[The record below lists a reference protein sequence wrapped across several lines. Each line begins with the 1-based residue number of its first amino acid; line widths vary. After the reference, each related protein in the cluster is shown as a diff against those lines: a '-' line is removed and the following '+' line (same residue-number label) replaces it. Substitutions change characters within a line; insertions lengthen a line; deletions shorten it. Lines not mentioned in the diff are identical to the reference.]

1 MTHRALLVGI
11 DEYPDPANRL
21 NSCIADTAAFKQ
33 LLGELGFDD
42 SEIRVLH
49 DADATLDRTRE
60 GLDWLCQGAH
70 PDDRRVFF
78 QSSHGYRYLKGDVMT
93 EVLCC
98 YDDFLEDGE
107 LVRRTAG
114 LPPGVLT
121 VILDACHSGG
131 MEKTCFVDAA
141 PRLVRAKVFTP
152 PPEKALSKANALT
165 ACRAVKPFGRPAL
178 RDESSLVFNFA
189 NSPGKAF
196 VPKGVVPGT
205 GELNGI
211 LITACRADQ
220 TAAAGSAVTG
230 WLSAFTYAFLRDVGD
245 ATPVADVVSRAADR
259 LASLNMS
266 QTPCIFAP
274 SGREEQLA
282 RTLISMNGV
291 SKEMIAKVEDL
302 LKSASA
308 AADAADAAVK
318 SPSSG
323 SGGSATKGTSTM
335 TTTPTVEKAVDSF
348 LDELKKASTKTSGKD
363 FVSGDGWLADVQRCS
378 AILAPAFAA
387 AMPPAG
393 KAPVIRQPLEN
404 PENLGDPKFWGAIF
418 DAGRVLIPA
427 VIDELTKSGGPVG
440 GGKAPQ
446 ADGAGVHAE
455 IAQRIPS
462 EFRGNDKFFGLVET
476 LVSVAVP
483 LAIEAFSKDYTPFTK
498 DYRPGTDQKIELPLP
513 AGLSQDERKSWL
525 SAALDVAADCLPPLI
540 RALS

>member
-1 MTHRALLVGI
+1 MTDRALLVGI

-21 NSCIADTAAFKQ
+21 NSCIADTAAFKD
-33 LLGELGFDD
+33 LLGKLGFAD

-60 GLDWLCQGAH
+60 GLDWLCQGAQ
-70 PDDRRVFF
+70 PGDRRVFF

-98 YDDFLEDGE
+98 YDEFLEDTE

-114 LPPGVLT
+114 LPRGVLT

-131 MEKTCFVDAA
+131 MEKTFFLDKAT
-141 PRLVRAKVFTP
+141 RLVRTKVFTA
-152 PPEKALSKANALT
+152 PPEKALSKANTLT

-178 RDESSLVFNFA
+178 RDESSLLFNFA

-220 TAAAGSAVTG
+220 TAAAGSAPTD
-230 WLSAFTYAFLRDVGD
+230 WLSAFTYALLREVDG
-245 ATPVADVVSRAADR
+245 AIPVADLVSRAADR

-282 RTLISMNGV
+282 RTLISMAEV
-291 SKEMIAKVEDL
+291 SKELIRKVEDL
-302 LKSASA
+302 LKSASFAMDTA
-308 AADAADAAVK
+308 AK
-318 SPSSG
+318 SPSASFG
-323 SGGSATKGTSTM
+323 SAGSATKGTSEM
-335 TTTPTVEKAVDSF
+335 TTTLKVDKAVDTF
-348 LDELKKASTKTSGKD
+348 LDELKKASNKTAGKD
-363 FVSGDGWLADVQRCS
+363 FVSGDGWYSDVQTCS
-378 AILAPAFAA
+378 ALFAPAIAA
-387 AMPPAG
+387 AAPPPGQG
-393 KAPVIRQPLEN
+393 KALRPTLEN
-404 PENLGDPKFWGAIF
+404 PYNLAEPKFWDAIF
-418 DAGRVLIPA
+418 QAGSILIPA
-427 VIDELTKSGGPVG
+427 VIDELTKSAAPVG
-440 GGKAPQ
+440 GAAKG
-446 ADGAGVHAE
+446 DVHAQ
-455 IAQRIPS
+455 IAQKIPS

-476 LVSVAVP
+476 LVAVGLP
-483 LAIEAFSKDYTPFTK
+483 LAIEAFSKDYKK
-498 DYRPGTDQKIELPLP
+498 DHQAYDGGKIDLPLP
-513 AGLSQDERKSWL
+513 AGLSEAERKSWL
-525 SAALDVAADCLPPLI
+525 SAALNVAADCLPPLI